1 MRSNASRIVAAFAS
15 RGCRAENPS
24 TRWCRSRC
32 AASGCLHERAPV
44 WKGARVMSF
53 LAPAAAVLALTL
65 PAIVALYFLKIRRPT
80 RIVPALHLWPNQIR
94 DRQANVPWQR
104 LRPSWLLFLQLLAA
118 AVLVAAAVQPALPA
132 GAAVASHSIV
142 LIESSAS
149 MQATDVVPSRLDVAK
164 RQANAIIDQLGPQDR
179 MTVIAVGPV
188 ARIVASVTGD
198 RDTLHRAVNEVTAS
212 NGAADLSAALAMAA
226 GLVRAGDDARAY
238 LFTDGIV
245 QPLRASFAAGLPFPV
260 EYHRVGTSGENV
272 ALTSL
277 TVRTSAQSRAAYLH
291 LQNFGQQPRSVSVE
305 WRADSHLLCVRPLT
319 LPAGQAQD
327 LIFPVPGDA
336 TSVTAHIAATDIFA
350 LDDTATAVART
361 PRAFRVLLVT
371 PGNVFLEQALRLR
384 TDLQID
390 VIAPAGYR
398 ASAAYALT
406 VFDQFSPAA
415 LPDGP
420 FVMVDP
426 PAGST
431 LAGGQPVG
439 IGGVRAVDAGDPLLA
454 NVDLQDVHVARSQD
468 LRSSTFGRPLVSSL
482 QTPLVLVRD
491 EPFRQ
496 VLVGF
501 DLHESD
507 LPLRIA
513 FPILVQNLSEWLLP
527 PSVPSHSFHPDE
539 PVTIVPESGATSVSV
554 VRPDGSRRPLA
565 AGSIATFGDTD
576 PTGLYTV
583 EQTIAG
589 TLQRSWF
596 SVNVFSEPISQLKPP
611 DRLTLP
617 PTRTTITQATH
628 HGHLEF

>member
-1 MRSNASRIVAAFAS
+1 
-15 RGCRAENPS
+15 
-24 TRWCRSRC
+24 
-32 AASGCLHERAPV
+32 
-44 WKGARVMSF
+44 MSF

-65 PAIVALYFLKIRRPT
+65 PAIIALYFLKIRRPT

-118 AVLVAAAVQPALPA
+118 AVLVAAATQPSLPA
-132 GAAVASHSIV
+132 GATLARHSIV
-142 LIESSAS
+142 LLDASAS
-149 MQATDVVPSRLDVAK
+149 MQATDVAPSRLDEAK
-164 RQANAIIDQLGPQDR
+164 RQANAIVDQLGPTDR
-179 MTVIAVGPV
+179 MTVIAMGPV

-198 RDTLHRAVNEVTAS
+198 RDSLHRAINAVIAS

-238 LFTDGIV
+238 LFSDGLV
-245 QPLRASFAAGLPFPV
+245 QPLRATTTGLPFPV
-260 EYHRVGTSGENV
+260 EYHRVGVSGENV
-272 ALTSL
+272 GLTSL
-277 TVRTSAQSRAAYLH
+277 TVRTSAQSRAGYLH
-291 LQNFGQQPRSVSVE
+291 VQNFGQQQRTVSLE
-305 WRADSHLLCVRPLT
+305 WRADGHLLDARPLT
-319 LPAGQAQD
+319 LAAGQGQD
-327 LIFPVPGDA
+327 LLLPVPGDA
-336 TSVTAHIAATDIFA
+336 TSVSAHLAGADIFA

-384 TDLQID
+384 SDFQID
-390 VIAPAGYR
+390 VIGPATYR
-398 ASAAYALT
+398 ASADYALS
-406 VFDQFSPAA
+406 VFDRFSPPV

-420 FVMVDP
+420 LVMVDP
-426 PAGST
+426 LPGSA
-431 LAGGQPVG
+431 LAGGPPVG
-439 IGGVRAVDAGDPLLA
+439 IGRVRAVDAGDPLLA

-468 LRSSTFGRPLVSSL
+468 LKNSSFGRPLISSL

-513 FPILVQNLSEWLLP
+513 FPILVQNVSEWLLP

-539 PVTIVPESGATSVSV
+539 AVTIVPESVATSVSI
-554 VRPDGSRRPLA
+554 VRPDGSRRTLA
-565 AGSIATFGDTD
+565 AASIATFADTD
-576 PTGLYTV
+576 LTGLYTV

-589 TLQRSWF
+589 KLERSWF
-596 SVNVFSEPISQLKPP
+596 SVNLFSELISQLKPP

-628 HGHLEF
+628 QGQLEIWPWIALAALGVVMAEWLAFHRGL